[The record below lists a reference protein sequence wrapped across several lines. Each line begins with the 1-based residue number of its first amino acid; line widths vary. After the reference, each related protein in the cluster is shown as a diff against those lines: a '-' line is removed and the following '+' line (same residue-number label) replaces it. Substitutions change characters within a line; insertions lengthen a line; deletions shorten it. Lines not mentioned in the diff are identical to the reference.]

1 MKMLTRPTLLATFN
15 AILLLPLSQHVGAA
29 SEAPKKDTN
38 PPCTVQS
45 VTTGAFFDLGTISL
59 SPPELKDGR
68 KVHKNDRD
76 ASWEARGHDYGTN
89 FTINICAPVIESVA
103 DVVGVEKARWQN
115 VSAYYEQKGK
125 VYSIGEQ
132 NSEPIFRGKRLV
144 LNYTNGSPC
153 PSTDA
158 SSLNSRFYTDYNDD
172 DDDDDYAAAQNYNRK
187 TVATNAASDSKSTR
201 RKSTIMSFLCDREAP
216 ASQATVSF
224 VGTMDSCTYFFEV
237 RSFAAC
243 GGVAAAPEGG
253 LGPAGVFGVIA
264 LIAVFVYLLGGCAYQ
279 RSVMHQR
286 GWRQCPNYSMWSD
299 LLGFFKDFVIIILSS
314 LTRCFTRKGSSR
326 AYSRVNGQNGLI
338 GAVGGR
344 RGSDRGGRGDVD
356 AENRLIDQLDEEW
369 ND

>member
-1 MKMLTRPTLLATFN
+1 MLTRPTLLAYFN
-15 AILLLPLSQHVGAA
+15 TLLLLPFSNIVQAA
-29 SEAPKKDTN
+29 SDTPKKDAN

-45 VTTGAFFDLGTISL
+45 VTTGAFFDLSAISL

-76 ASWEARGHDYGTN
+76 ESWEARGHDYGAN
-89 FTINICAPVIESVA
+89 FTINICAPVIESVV
-103 DVVGVEKARWQN
+103 DVVGVDKARWQN

-125 VYSIGEQ
+125 VYSLGEQ

-153 PSTDA
+153 PSSD
-158 SSLNSRFYTDYNDD
+158 SSSFNSRYYLDD
-172 DDDDDYAAAQNYNRK
+172 EYDDDDYAAAKTYQNRK
-187 TVATNAASDSKSTR
+187 TAVTTAASDSKSVR
-201 RKSTIMSFLCDREAP
+201 RKSTIMSFLCDREAAP
-216 ASQATVSF
+216 SQATVSF

-243 GGVAAAPEGG
+243 GGVAVAPEGG
-253 LGPAGVFGVIA
+253 LGPAGIFGVIA
-264 LIAVFVYLLGGCAYQ
+264 LIAIFVYLLGGCAYQ

-299 LLGFFKDFVIIILSS
+299 LFGFFKDFVTIIFSS
-314 LTRCFTRKGSSR
+314 LTRCFKTNRSPSAG
-326 AYSRVNGQNGLI
+326 YSHANGHNGFI
-338 GAVGGR
+338 GAIGGR
-344 RGSDRGGRGDVD
+344 RGERGGRGDVD